1 MATGLQI
8 LDKDGI
14 QILDYTSYVWN
25 VYGSFY
31 TSGVNGVYSNEM
43 IKAASTKVIIAAAD
57 IQSRNADGG
66 TLNSPE
72 LHIIDGAINW
82 SIETDGKYWVRWLV
96 LFGEG

>member
-8 LDKDGI
+8 WDKDGVL
-14 QILDYTSYVWN
+14 ILDYTSYVWN

-31 TSGVNGVYSNEM
+31 TSGVNGVYSNAM
-43 IKAASTKVIIAAAD
+43 IKAETTKVIIAAAD
-57 IQSRNADGG
+57 IQSRDADGS

-82 SIETDGKYWVRWLV
+82 NINTDGKYWIRWLV

>member
-1 MATGLQI
+1 MATGLKIWDKNGVQI
-8 LDKDGI
+8 V
-14 QILDYTSYVWN
+14 DYTSAIWN

-31 TSGVNGVYSNEM
+31 TGAINGVYSNDM
-43 IKAASTKVIIAAAD
+43 IKAASTKVVVAAAD
-57 IQSRNADGG
+57 IQSREATGS

-82 SIETDGKYWVRWLV
+82 NIDTDGKYWIRWLV

>member
-8 LDKDGI
+8 WDKDGVK
-14 QILDYTSYVWN
+14 ILDYTSYVWN

-43 IKAASTKVIIAAAD
+43 IKAATTKVIIAAAD
-57 IQSRNADGG
+57 IQSRDAEGS

-82 SIETDGKYWVRWLV
+82 SVDTDGKYWIRWLV